1 MRFAFVLFSCFC
13 LTACTAPPDAT
24 SVVDDAVAETSD
36 RLEASEGGR
45 LVLRAID
52 AHGGLEAWES
62 APTSSYTWEYSN
74 DGSQT
79 RFKTHMVVDNRS
91 RLAYH
96 DLLESGK
103 PDSVGAA
110 EGQFAWNGTEAWIHP
125 AELQSPNPMFWAT
138 TGFYFSSIPFVLA
151 DPGLRYEVLPDED
164 LDGEIH
170 DMVRVSYDEGVG
182 HSDGDWYTLYLNQ
195 ETGRVRAIRYTV
207 TYGRGRP
214 AADATPSEN
223 LFYYDDFVTV
233 DGLTVP
239 TRFRGYRFTDGVKGD
254 FRNEAWVSDI
264 SFRRPF
270 DASRLEVPE
279 GARVVSPPEA

>member
-1 MRFAFVLFSCFC
+1 MI
-13 LTACTAPPDAT
+13 
-24 SVVDDAVAETSD
+24 
-36 RLEASEGGR
+36 
-45 LVLRAID
+45 LRAID
-52 AHGGLEAWES
+52 AHGGLEAWHS

-74 DGSQT
+74 VGSQI
-79 RFKTHMVVDNRS
+79 RFKSRMVVDNRS

-96 DLLESGK
+96 DLLELGR

-110 EGQFAWNGTEAWIHP
+110 EGRFAWNGTEAWIHP
-125 AELQSPNPMFWAT
+125 PEIQSPNPMFWAT

-151 DPGLRYEVLPDED
+151 DPGVRYEVLPDRD
-164 LDGEIH
+164 LDGRTY

-182 HSDGDWYTLYLNQ
+182 YSDGDWYTLYLDQ

-207 TYGRGRP
+207 TFGRGRP
-214 AADATPSEN
+214 AADATPREN

-239 TRFRGYRFTDGVKGD
+239 TRFRGYRFADGLKGD

-270 DASRLEVPE
+270 DASRLEIPE
-279 GARVVSPPEA
+279 GARVVGPPEA

>member
-1 MRFAFVLFSCFC
+1 MVL
-13 LTACTAPPDAT
+13 
-24 SVVDDAVAETSD
+24 DAVN
-36 RLEASEGGR
+36 
-45 LVLRAID
+45 
-52 AHGGLEAWES
+52 AHGGLDAWYS
-62 APTSSYTWEYSN
+62 APTSSYAWEYSN
-74 DGSQT
+74 AGSQT
-79 RFKTHMVVDNRS
+79 RFKTHMVVDNGS

-96 DLLESGK
+96 DLLELGK

-110 EGQFAWNGTEAWIHP
+110 SGRFAWNGTEAWIHP
-125 AELQSPNPMFWAT
+125 PELQSPNPMFWAT

-151 DPGLRYEVLPDED
+151 DPGLRYDVLPDED
-164 LDGEIH
+164 LDGRIH
-170 DMVRVSYDEGVG
+170 RMVRVSYDEGVG
-182 HSDGDWYTLYLNQ
+182 HSDGDWYTLYLDP
-195 ETGRVRAIRYTV
+195 ETDRVRAIRYTV

-223 LFYYDDFVTV
+223 LFYYDDFETV

-270 DASRLEVPE
+270 DAARLEAPE
-279 GARVVSPPEA
+279 GARVVGPPSS